1 MRLWPRTLKV
11 RLALLIAMASLPII
25 AMLVYGDIV
34 DRQQRL
40 QDVGAQAQRLAVLLG
55 EQLETDIEAART
67 LLITVSRTRA
77 VLADEGCSAF
87 LDSLLAS
94 FPNLT
99 SLGAVSADGFS
110 YCTPRQQPNSIYLLD
125 RPYIRDAIDRREF
138 TTSGYNV
145 GPPSAAPTLDLAYP
159 IVGTDEAVHGAVI
172 AAFSLAGI
180 AARIGETDPPVG
192 SAVVLVDDRGTILA
206 RVPDHPNWVGKSLG
220 GTALAALIGSPG
232 EGMAA
237 DDVDGV
243 ARSWGMSEVVVG
255 PEKLHLLVGLSPAQA
270 FENANRIFWLSLAVA
285 LLGLSAAVGVGM
297 AGAEGTVLRPLRSLQ
312 RRIEYLQRGQPG
324 PGPEP
329 PAAPQGITEIAA
341 LGNSFER
348 LFEALSARETELRRV
363 SGELERT
370 VLART
375 RERDRIWQVSEDLL
389 GVGNFEGYFISFNP
403 AWTRLLGWSEDEIR
417 RMHVSELRH
426 PDDAAI
432 GIEGR
437 RRLAE
442 GVPTVRMENRFRCK
456 DGSVRWIY
464 WTMTAER
471 GRIYLIGRDV
481 TADKAAAEALHRAEE
496 QARQAQARLQT
507 VLDHLPVGVFVAEA
521 PSARIIYFN
530 REAVRLHGS
539 SPTAAK
545 IDDYAAHGLIHADG
559 TLFAPEEYPIVRA
572 VTRREILERVR
583 HRLRWPDGRIIH
595 LAISAA
601 PILDADGT
609 VAFGVVSFEDISQ
622 ELAAE
627 ERLLRA
633 QRMEAVGQLTG
644 GVAHDFN
651 NLLTAVMGNIEL
663 LGQRLKDSPDRK
675 LVDNALR
682 AATRGALL
690 TTQLLAFS
698 RRQRLEPK
706 PLDVNGLVQGM
717 AGMLHGTLGG
727 LVQVEP
733 RLKADVWPALAD
745 QTQIEMVIL
754 NLVLNARDAMP
765 LGGSIVIETE
775 NTDVASS
782 ESAEGPPPGSHVT
795 VTVTDSGTGMPPDV
809 LARVFEPF
817 FTTKE
822 PGKGSGLGLPQAL
835 GVLKQLGG
843 GIAVRSRPGSGT
855 SVTIYLPRS
864 SERPAASAA
873 DRAGLRPAAANRR
886 VLVIDDDRDVRQA
899 TVAMLHSLDCVV
911 EEFAGAAEALAW
923 LSSGNSADIA
933 LIDFAMPGMN
943 GLDLAQRIHGLRPDM
958 AVAIITG
965 YADADRLPAI
975 DWLAGILRK
984 PFSVEE
990 LARLVGGSGEQARII
1005 PLRPSA

>member
-1 MRLWPRTLKV
+1 
-11 RLALLIAMASLPII
+11 LALLIAMASLPII
-25 AMLVYGDIV
+25 AVLIYGDIA

-40 QDVGAQAQRLAVLLG
+40 QDVGAQAQRLAGLLG

-77 VLADEGCSAF
+77 VLADEGCAAF

-110 YCTPRQQPNSIYLLD
+110 YCTPRQQSNSLYLLD

-145 GPPSAAPTLDLAYP
+145 SGTRAAPTLDLAYP

-172 AAFSLAGI
+172 AAFSLARI
-180 AARIGETDPPVG
+180 AERIGETDPPVG
-192 SAVVLVDDRGTILA
+192 SAVVLADDRGTILA
-206 RVPDHPNWVGKSLG
+206 RVPDHQSWVGKSLS
-220 GTALAALIGSPG
+220 GTGLAGLIGKPG
-232 EGMAA
+232 EATSDGI
-237 DDVDGV
+237 DGV
-243 ARSWGMSEVVVG
+243 ARSWGVAEIVVG
-255 PEKLHLLVGLSPAQA
+255 PAKLHLLVGLSPAQA
-270 FENANRIFWLSLAVA
+270 FDNANRIFWVSLAVA

-297 AGAEGTVLRPLRSLQ
+297 AGAEGTVLRPLRTLQ
-312 RRIEYLQRGQPG
+312 RRIEYMQRGQS
-324 PGPEP
+324 GPEP
-329 PAAPQGITEIAA
+329 PAPPQGITEIAA

-348 LFEALSARETELRRV
+348 LFEALAARESELRRV

-507 VLDHLPVGVFVAEA
+507 VLDQLPVGVFVAEA

-539 SPTAAK
+539 SPAAAK
-545 IDDYAAHGLIHADG
+545 VDDYAAHGLIHPDG

-583 HRLRWPDGRIIH
+583 HRLRRPDGRIVH

-601 PILDADGT
+601 PIVDADGT
-609 VAFGVVSFEDISQ
+609 VALGVVSFEDISQ

-675 LVDNALR
+675 LVDNAMR

-765 LGGSIVIETE
+765 LGGSIGIETE
-775 NTDVASS
+775 NVDVAAS
-782 ESAEGPPPGSHVT
+782 ESAEGPPPGSYVA

-843 GIAVRSRPGSGT
+843 GIAIRSRPGAGT

-864 SERPAASAA
+864 KERPTASAA
-873 DRAGLRPAAANRR
+873 GRAGLRPAAANRH
-886 VLVIDDDRDVRQA
+886 VLVVDDDRDVRQA
-899 TVAMLHSLDCVV
+899 TVAMLHSLNCTVA
-911 EEFAGAAEALAW
+911 EFAGAAEALAW
-923 LSSGNSADIA
+923 LSAGHSADVA

-943 GLDLAQRIHGLRPDM
+943 GVDLAGRIHSLRPDM

-975 DWLAGILRK
+975 EWLAGILRK
-984 PFSVEE
+984 PFTVED
-990 LARLVGGSGEQARII
+990 LASLVGGPGERARII

>member
-11 RLALLIAMASLPII
+11 RLAFLIAMASLPII

-40 QDVGAQAQRLAVLLG
+40 RDVGAQAQRLAGLLG
-55 EQLETDIEAART
+55 EQQETDIEAART
-67 LLITVSRTRA
+67 LLITISRTRA
-77 VLADEGCSAF
+77 VQADEGCAAF
-87 LDSLLAS
+87 VESLLAS

-110 YCTPRQQPNSIYLLD
+110 YCAPKDQANGIYLLD
-125 RPYIRDAIDRREF
+125 RPYVRDAIDRREF
-138 TTSGYNV
+138 TTSGYNA
-145 GPPSAAPTLDLAYP
+145 SRAATAPTLDLAYP
-159 IVGTDEAVHGAVI
+159 IIGSDEAVHGAVV
-172 AAFSLAGI
+172 AGFSLGNI
-180 AARIGETDPPVG
+180 AERIGETDPPVG
-192 SAVVLVDDRGTILA
+192 SVVLLVDDRGTILA
-206 RVPDHPNWVGKSLG
+206 RVPDHLKWAGKSLR
-220 GTALAALIGSPG
+220 GTALAGLIGRPA
-232 EGMAA
+232 EATTA
-237 DDVDGV
+237 DGLDGV
-243 ARSWGMSEVVVG
+243 ERSWGVSDIVVG
-255 PEKLHLLVGLSPAQA
+255 PARLHLLIGLSPAQA
-270 FENANRIFWLSLAVA
+270 FENANRILWLSLAVA
-285 LLGLSAAVGVGM
+285 LLGLSAAVGLGM
-297 AGAEGTVLRPLRSLQ
+297 AGAEAMVLRPLRGLQ
-312 RRIEYLQRGQPG
+312 RRIEYLQRGQHG
-324 PGPEP
+324 SEP
-329 PAAPQGITEIAA
+329 PAPPQGIREIAA
-341 LGNSFER
+341 LGDSFER
-348 LFEALSARETELRRV
+348 LFEALSTREGELRRV
-363 SGELERT
+363 SGELERA

-426 PDDAAI
+426 PDDAPI

-456 DGSVRWIY
+456 DGSFRWIY

-471 GRIYLIGRDV
+471 GRIYVIGRDV
-481 TADKAAAEALHRAEE
+481 TADKAAAEALHRAEL
-496 QARQAQARLQT
+496 QAQEAQARLHT
-507 VLDHLPVGVFVAEA
+507 VLDQLPVGVFVAEA

-539 SPTAAK
+539 SPTAAG

-572 VTRREILERVR
+572 VTKREILERVR
-583 HRLRWPDGRIIH
+583 HRLRRPDGRIIH

-663 LGQRLKDSPDRK
+663 LGQRLTSDPERK
-675 LVDNALR
+675 LVDNAMR

-690 TTQLLAFS
+690 TNQLLAFS
-698 RRQRLEPK
+698 RRQRLEAK
-706 PLDVNGLVQGM
+706 PLDLNSLVQGM

-733 RLKADVWPALAD
+733 RLTPDVWPALAD

-775 NTDVASS
+775 NADVRSS
-782 ESAEGPPPGSHVT
+782 EAAEGPPPGSYAA

-843 GIAVRSRPGSGT
+843 GIAIRSRPGAGT
-855 SVTIYLPRS
+855 SVTIYLPRTT
-864 SERPAASAA
+864 ERPAASAA
-873 DRAGLRPAAANRR
+873 DRGGLRPTAANRR
-886 VLVIDDDRDVRQA
+886 VLVVDDDQDVRQA
-899 TVAMLHSLDCVV
+899 TVAMLHSLDCWVQ
-911 EEFAGAAEALAW
+911 EFAGAAEALAW
-923 LSSGNSADIA
+923 LSGGNAADVA
-933 LIDFAMPGMN
+933 LVDFAMPGMN
-943 GLDLAQRIHGLRPDM
+943 GVDLAERIHGLRPGM

-975 DWLAGILRK
+975 DWLAGILKK

-990 LARLVGGSGEQARII
+990 LARLVGGGSEERTRII

>member
-1 MRLWPRTLKV
+1 
-11 RLALLIAMASLPII
+11 MASLPII
-25 AMLVYGDIV
+25 AMLVYGDV
-34 DRQQRL
+34 ADRQQRL
-40 QDVGAQAQRLAVLLG
+40 YDVGAQAQRLAGLLG
-55 EQLETDIEAART
+55 EQQETDIEAART
-67 LLITVSRTRA
+67 LLITISRTRA
-77 VLADEGCSAF
+77 VQANEQCAPF
-87 LDSLLAS
+87 VENLLAS

-99 SLGAVSADGFS
+99 SLGAVDASGRS
-110 YCTPRQQPNSIYLLD
+110 YCTPKDQANGIYLLD
-125 RPYIRDAIDRREF
+125 RTYVRDAMERREF

-145 GPPSAAPTLDLAYP
+145 SRASVAPTLDLAYP
-159 IVGTDEAVHGAVI
+159 IVGADEAVHGAVI
-172 AAFSLAGI
+172 AGFSLAGI
-180 AARIGETDPPVG
+180 AARIAETDPPAG
-192 SAVVLVDDRGTILA
+192 SAIVLVDDRATILA
-206 RVPDHPNWVGKSLG
+206 RVPDHRNWVGKSLD
-220 GTALAALIGSPG
+220 GTPLAGVLGRPG
-232 EGMAA
+232 EATTA
-237 DDVDGV
+237 DGLDGV
-243 ARSWGMSEVVVG
+243 PRSWGVFDIVVG
-255 PEKLHLLVGLSPAQA
+255 PAKLHLLIGLSPAQA
-270 FENANRIFWLSLAVA
+270 FENANRIFWLSLVVA
-285 LLGLSAAVGVGM
+285 LLGLSAALAVGM
-297 AGAEGTVLRPLRSLQ
+297 AGAEAMVLRPLRGLQ
-312 RRIEYLQRGQPG
+312 RRIEHLQRGQPG
-324 PGPEP
+324 PEP
-329 PAAPQGITEIAA
+329 PAPPQGIREIAA
-341 LGNSFER
+341 LGDSFER
-348 LFEALSARETELRRV
+348 LFEALSARQLELRRV

-426 PDDAAI
+426 PDDLAI

-456 DGSVRWIY
+456 DGSFRWIY

-496 QARQAQARLQT
+496 QAQQAQARLQT
-507 VLDHLPVGVFVAEA
+507 VLDQLPVGVFVAEA

-530 REAVRLHGS
+530 REAVRLHGGS
-539 SPTAAK
+539 LIAASV
-545 IDDYAAHGLIHADG
+545 DDYTEHGLLHDDG
-559 TLFAPEEYPIVRA
+559 TPFSPDEYPIVRA
-572 VTRREILERVR
+572 VTRREVLERER
-583 HRLRWPDGRIIH
+583 HRLRRPDGRIIP

-601 PILDADGT
+601 PIVDADGT

-663 LGQRLKDSPDRK
+663 LGQRLKDGTERT
-675 LVDNALR
+675 LVDNAMR

-690 TTQLLAFS
+690 TNQLLAFS
-698 RRQRLEPK
+698 RRQRLEAK
-706 PLDVNGLVQGM
+706 PLDLNSVVEGM

-727 LVQVEP
+727 LVQVEA
-733 RLKADVWPALAD
+733 RLKAGVWAALAD

-765 LGGSIVIETE
+765 LGGSIVIETD
-775 NTDVASS
+775 NADVTSPD
-782 ESAEGPPPGSHVT
+782 SAEGPPPGSYVT
-795 VTVTDSGTGMPPDV
+795 VTVTDPGTGMPPDV

-843 GIAVRSRPGSGT
+843 GIAIRSRPGAGT
-855 SVTIYLPRS
+855 GVTIYLPRTT
-864 SERPAASAA
+864 EQPATSAA
-873 DRAGLRPAAANRR
+873 GRGSPRSAAGNQH
-886 VLVIDDDRDVRQA
+886 VLVIDDDPDVRQA
-899 TVAMLHSLDCVV
+899 TVAMLHSLDCRV
-911 EEFAGAAEALAW
+911 EEFASAAEALEW
-923 LSSGNSADIA
+923 LSAGNSADVA

-943 GLDLAQRIHGLRPDM
+943 GVELAGQIHSLRPAM
-958 AVAIITG
+958 GVAIITG

-975 DWLAGILRK
+975 EWLAGILRK
-984 PFSVEE
+984 PFSVDE
-990 LARLVGGSGEQARII
+990 LAALVGGGSGEPAQII

>member
-1 MRLWPRTLKV
+1 MRLWPRTLKA
-11 RLALLIAMASLPII
+11 RLALVIAMASLPMI
-25 AMLVYGDIV
+25 AMLVYGDIA

-40 QDVGAQAQRLAVLLG
+40 RDVGAQAQRLAVLLG
-55 EQLETDIEAART
+55 EQQETDIEAART

-77 VLADEGCSAF
+77 ILADEGCAAF
-87 LDSLLAS
+87 LESLLAS

-110 YCTPRQQPNSIYLLD
+110 YCTPKNQANGIYLLD
-125 RPYIRDAIDRREF
+125 RPYVRDAIDRREF
-138 TTSGYNV
+138 TTSGYNI
-145 GPPSAAPTLDLAYP
+145 GRASTAPTLDLAYP
-159 IVGTDEAVHGAVI
+159 IVGPDGAVHGAVI
-172 AAFSLAGI
+172 AAFSLAAI
-180 AARIGETDPPVG
+180 AERIGETDPPVG

-206 RVPDHPNWVGKSLG
+206 RVPDHPSWIGKSLR
-220 GTALAALIGSPG
+220 GTALADLIGKPG
-232 EGMAA
+232 EGATA
-237 DDVDGV
+237 DGLDGIE
-243 ARSWGMSEVVVG
+243 RSWGVSDIVVG
-255 PEKLHLLVGLSPAQA
+255 PAKLHLLIGLSPAQA
-270 FENANRIFWLSLAVA
+270 FENANQVLWLSLAVA

-297 AGAEGTVLRPLRSLQ
+297 AGAEAMVLRPLRGLQ
-312 RRIEYLQRGQPG
+312 RRIEHLQRGQPG
-324 PGPEP
+324 PEP
-329 PAAPQGITEIAA
+329 PAPPQGIREIAA
-341 LGNSFER
+341 LGDSFEH
-348 LFEALSARETELRRV
+348 LFGALSVRETELRRL

-496 QARQAQARLQT
+496 QARQAQTRLQT
-507 VLDHLPVGVFVAEA
+507 VLDQLPVGVFVAEA

-530 REAVRLHGS
+530 REAVRLLGRT
-539 SPTAAK
+539 PTAATVG
-545 IDDYAAHGLIHADG
+545 DYAAHALIHPDG
-559 TLFAPEEYPIVRA
+559 RPFAPEEYPIVRA
-572 VTRREILERVR
+572 VTRREVLERER
-583 HRLRWPDGRIIH
+583 HRYRRPDGRIIH

-601 PILDADGT
+601 PVVEADGT

-663 LGQRLKDSPDRK
+663 LGQRLKDGPERK
-675 LVDNALR
+675 LVDNAMR

-690 TTQLLAFS
+690 TNQLLAFS
-698 RRQRLEPK
+698 RRQRMQAK
-706 PLDVNGLVQGM
+706 PLDLNSVVHGM
-717 AGMLHGTLGG
+717 ADMLHGTLGG

-733 RLKADVWPALAD
+733 RLKPGVWAALAD

-775 NTDVASS
+775 NAEVASS
-782 ESAEGPPPGSHVT
+782 ESAEGPPPGCYVT
-795 VTVTDSGTGMPPDV
+795 VTVSDSGTGMPPDV

-843 GIAVRSRPGSGT
+843 GIAIRSRPGAGT
-855 SVTIYLPRS
+855 SVTIYLPRTT
-864 SERPAASAA
+864 ERPATSGAA
-873 DRAGLRPAAANRR
+873 RGGVRPVAANRR
-886 VLVIDDDRDVRQA
+886 VLVIDDDPDVRQA
-899 TVAMLHSLDCVV
+899 TVAMLHSLNCAV
-911 EEFAGAAEALAW
+911 EEFASAAEALAW
-923 LSSGNSADIA
+923 LSAGENSADVA

-943 GLDLAQRIHGLRPDM
+943 GVDLAERIHGLKPAM
-958 AVAIITG
+958 GVAIITG

-975 DWLAGILRK
+975 DWLAGLLKK
-984 PFSVEE
+984 PFTVDQ
-990 LARLVGGSGEQARII
+990 LASLVGGSGEPARII